1 MSLRLLIRQGVF
13 YEGIIPGCSNYQYC
27 KRMPAAQTAGEWE
40 LAWVCAMCEFMGP
53 DRKQRNSEAGTIRL
67 RTLDKLAAKTRQH
80 YYVIPLLVFLSS
92 SSCSARFCSVFTVL
106 PIFQRLRDHKKLF
119 LYSRL
124 HSRFLLK
131 LIPARTVCLPLFVSL
146 CILATRYGKCRMRRR
161 LHWDALWR
169 YVFIFIPRPAQCL
182 LLPEGVKQIKSLF
195 SAAFTDK
202 HEEIFWQLEKWYFLP
217 SYLEVNGKPF
227 LS

>member
-1 MSLRLLIRQGVF
+1 MLSLRLLIRQGVF

-106 PIFQRLRDHKKLF
+106 PIFQRLRD
-119 LYSRL
+119 
-124 HSRFLLK
+124 
-131 LIPARTVCLPLFVSL
+131 
-146 CILATRYGKCRMRRR
+146 
-161 LHWDALWR
+161 
-169 YVFIFIPRPAQCL
+169 Q
-182 LLPEGVKQIKSLF
+182 KSCF
-195 SAAFTDK
+195 YIHAFT
-202 HEEIFWQLEKWYFLP
+202 HVSSLNSSPLVLYAYHFLWAC
-217 SYLEVNGKPF
+217 VF
-227 LS
+227 